1 MKKGQGA
8 DMLYKGGLKRKR
20 KYTSIRNSGDVFKQ
34 YVDES
39 ERNEKLEFLQGCEV
53 PEIFP

>member
-20 KYTSIRNSGDVFKQ
+20 KYTSIRNSGDVFEQ
-34 YVDES
+34 HVDES
-39 ERNEKLEFLQGCEV
+39 ERNEKSGFLQGCEV
-53 PEIFP
+53 PEIIP